1 MTAYTAPFFDGQRP
15 LGFKPHWRYID
26 KGWTR
31 DLRID
36 FMRGF
41 VFLMLFTAH
50 FPFFSWFALVGWERL
65 GVVSSAEVFILLAG
79 VVTGAVYGKKLASEG
94 LGPCTIKLLA
104 RAWTLYKVAALVAVS
119 VALLR
124 LVPGLDTS
132 VLTSF
137 TDPVTGT
144 AYPLYPPKE
153 AGLLSAVLHALVLA
167 SAPHQF
173 QVVGLYVV
181 LFLFTPLLFW
191 AISRGKTGALLTLSW
206 ALYLVNYFALER
218 IPGTATLRLTVAQFE
233 QAFPVLAWQ
242 VLFVHGVALGY
253 HRHSVLEFF
262 GTAVGRAL
270 IICSIAATTMLLW
283 FSLNHPL
290 DQLPDWARLTVIPPE
305 QFHNV
310 YQSYFLKYKLGPGRL
325 LNIAVLFVTAFVLLT
340 VFWRP
345 LYRSMGWL
353 FIPLGQESMY
363 VFFVHVYMILLV
375 TNTGLATSGGPWLHT
390 AVLATALLL
399 SWCLVKVRFLFRWL
413 PH

>member
-1 MTAYTAPFFDGQRP
+1 
-15 LGFKPHWRYID
+15 
-26 KGWTR
+26 
-31 DLRID
+31 
-36 FMRGF
+36 
-41 VFLMLFTAH
+41 
-50 FPFFSWFALVGWERL
+50 
-65 GVVSSAEVFILLAG
+65 
-79 VVTGAVYGKKLASEG
+79 
-94 LGPCTIKLLA
+94 
-104 RAWTLYKVAALVAVS
+104 
-119 VALLR
+119 
-124 LVPGLDTS
+124 
-132 VLTSF
+132 
-137 TDPVTGT
+137 
-144 AYPLYPPKE
+144 
-153 AGLLSAVLHALVLA
+153 
-167 SAPHQF
+167 
-173 QVVGLYVV
+173 VV

-206 ALYLVNYFALER
+206 ALYFVNYFALER